1 MRLEIYES
9 DKLNFVELNTTG
21 DANDY
26 EKCHQESK
34 YVDSQL
40 FNLFTSCFETSNPMY
55 EYYGP
60 TKYSTRMLI
69 PLKNELISM
78 VSRLDKIKSK
88 DGFVDF
94 VGSIF
99 LGHEFLIELERE
111 DKSWADNWEQY
122 TIKVKK
128 VNLDLINIV
137 DRCLSEDRTLWVI
150 GY

>member
-1 MRLEIYES
+1 
-9 DKLNFVELNTTG
+9 
-21 DANDY
+21 
-26 EKCHQESK
+26 
-34 YVDSQL
+34 
-40 FNLFTSCFETSNPMY
+40 
-55 EYYGP
+55 
-60 TKYSTRMLI
+60 
-69 PLKNELISM
+69 
-78 VSRLDKIKSK
+78 
-88 DGFVDF
+88 
-94 VGSIF
+94 